1 MNFVVTFEGSITV
14 RDSGTEKSVPV
25 GDLIASHL
33 DAVMDEFYKI
43 DAQDPEI
50 DLDLGSRRVKL
61 SVLVSATNPDG
72 AIRSASPQI
81 RSAIHGAGGS
91 TPDWLNADDRA
102 WSVRQVQMSV
112 RPADLVD
119 AWRPTPG
126 G

>member
-14 RDSGTEKSVPV
+14 RESSTEQSVNV
-25 GDLIASHL
+25 GELIESHL
-33 DAVMDEFYKI
+33 DAVMDEFDKV

-50 DLDLGSRRVKL
+50 DLDLGTRRVKL

-72 AIRSASPQI
+72 AIHSASPQI

-91 TPDWLNADDRA
+91 TPDWPSTDDQA

-112 RPADLVD
+112 RPAHLVD
-119 AWRPTPG
+119 A
-126 G
+126 